1 MNLVDTHCHVHFN
14 AYKDDRDEV
23 IRRGLDSGVR
33 MITVGTQKDT
43 SRVAVE
49 VARQFDGLWASVGLH
64 PNHLTAMEFDEDELP
79 VRTRTEKF
87 DKEYYRALASDPKVV
102 AIGECGLDYY
112 RLPTNVP
119 VEDVKKLQEET
130 FRQHIELA
138 VELGKPLI
146 VHCRDAH
153 DDVLRILDKYVHTPT
168 HQCVGVIHSFTGTW
182 HDAERHLAQGFYIGI
197 NGIVTFP
204 HRRTVIARSLTT
216 KQSHPDEFL
225 PDVVRRIPL
234 DRLLLETDAPYL
246 TPIPFRGKRNEPAHV
261 RFVAGKIAELHG
273 VSVEEVARQTTENAH
288 TLFNLS

>member
-1 MNLVDTHCHVHFN
+1 MNLIDTHCHVHFN

-23 IRRGLDSGVR
+23 IRRGLSAGVK

-49 VARQFDGLWASVGLH
+49 TAREYDGLWASVGLH
-64 PNHLTAMEFDEDELP
+64 PNHLTAMEFDEDEMP
-79 VRTRTEKF
+79 VKTRTESF

-112 RLPTNVP
+112 RLPANVP
-119 VEDVKKLQEET
+119 IEDVKKTQEET
-130 FRQHIELA
+130 FRQHVELA
-138 VELGKPLI
+138 VELKKPLI

-153 DDVLRILDKYVHTPT
+153 DDVLRILDEYVRTPT

-182 HDAERHLAQGFYIGI
+182 HDAERHLEQGFHIGI

-204 HRRTVIARSLTT
+204 PRKGASD
-216 KQSHPDEFL
+216 PL

-261 RFVAGKIAELHG
+261 RFVAEKIAELHN
-273 VSVEEVARQTTENAH
+273 VSVEEVARQTTQNAR